1 MKKELFV
8 EYVAPEV
15 EVVLT
20 QVEAGFN
27 ITGAGNV
34 DWNLLGNEDDE

>member
-1 MKKELFV
+1 MKKELFA

-20 QVEAGFN
+20 QVEAGFEVSD
-27 ITGAGNV
+27 IERAYFF
-34 DWNLLGNEDDE
+34 DIEDEF